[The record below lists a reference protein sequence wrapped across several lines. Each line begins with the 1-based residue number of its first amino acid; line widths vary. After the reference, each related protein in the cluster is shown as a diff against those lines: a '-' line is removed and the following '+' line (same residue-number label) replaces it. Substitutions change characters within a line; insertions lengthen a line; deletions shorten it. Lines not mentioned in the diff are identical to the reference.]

1 MSKILIADDDS
12 LIISMYQEGFK
23 KAGFLVVTAS
33 NGEMAIE
40 QAKKENPDIILM
52 DLRMPVKDGM
62 DATIA
67 LKADSATKDIPVIFL
82 TSIEDGE
89 GRITAAKAI
98 GAEDFLTKS
107 KTAIQDVISKVNEIL
122 ARPVRKSKNN
132 IIQP

>member
-1 MSKILIADDDS
+1 MVKILIVDDDN
-12 LIISMYQEGFK
+12 LIVSMYQEGFK
-23 KAGFLVVTAS
+23 KAGFSVVTAA

-40 QAKKENPDIILM
+40 TAKKEQSDVILM

-67 LKADSATKDIPVIFL
+67 LKADSATKDIPVILL

-107 KTAIQDVISKVNEIL
+107 KTTIQDVIAKVNEVLTRRQIPRSPL
-122 ARPVRKSKNN
+122 S
-132 IIQP
+132 